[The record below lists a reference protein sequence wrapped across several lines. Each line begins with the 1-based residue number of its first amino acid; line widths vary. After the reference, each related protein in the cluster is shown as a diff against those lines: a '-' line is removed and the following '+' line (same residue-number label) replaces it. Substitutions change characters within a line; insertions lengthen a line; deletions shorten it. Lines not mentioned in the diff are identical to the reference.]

1 MSRNRRSDGDITKAR
16 ILDAAGNLIAQHG
29 FAQTSNK
36 AIAQAANV
44 DLAAINYH
52 FKGREGLYRAV
63 LVEAHAH
70 YIDEQFLI
78 RLAESPIP
86 PTQKLEVFFQ
96 TIIDRLVEKNLWYSN
111 VFIRELFSP
120 NSSLL
125 DFMQNEG
132 MRKFQL
138 IRQIISQASGLD
150 ENHPA
155 VLPCVLNV
163 IAPCM
168 MLIISNSNIPTPIA
182 AISQMDTQYL
192 VRHLTTF
199 SMAGLQAIQALST
212 TEE

>member
-155 VLPCVLNV
+155 VLPCILNV
-163 IAPCM
+163 MAPCM
-168 MLIISNSNIPTPIA
+168 MLIISNSNIP
-182 AISQMDTQYL
+182 DFHHWVRQY
-192 VRHLTTF
+192 
-199 SMAGLQAIQALST
+199 
-212 TEE
+212 

>member
-1 MSRNRRSDGDITKAR
+1 
-16 ILDAAGNLIAQHG
+16 
-29 FAQTSNK
+29 
-36 AIAQAANV
+36 
-44 DLAAINYH
+44 
-52 FKGREGLYRAV
+52 
-63 LVEAHAH
+63 VEAHAH

-155 VLPCVLNV
+155 VLPCILNV
-163 IAPCM
+163 MAPCM

-182 AISQMDTQYL
+182 AISQMDTISGQTPNHILYGG
-192 VRHLTTF
+192 LTGNSGF
-199 SMAGLQAIQALST
+199 IHHRGISH
-212 TEE
+212 